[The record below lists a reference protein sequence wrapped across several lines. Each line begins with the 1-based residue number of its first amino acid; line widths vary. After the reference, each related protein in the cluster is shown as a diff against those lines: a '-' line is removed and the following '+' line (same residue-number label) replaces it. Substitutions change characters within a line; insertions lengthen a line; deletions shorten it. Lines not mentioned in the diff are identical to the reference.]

1 MPYNDIQSVPDIGRR
16 IRAGRARLAETL
28 LGRLCVGGIEL
39 HVHRRRQTLLV
50 VWWCSI
56 TGVLA

>member
-28 LGRLCVGGIEL
+28 LGWLCVGNM
-39 HVHRRRQTLLV
+39 
-50 VWWCSI
+50 
-56 TGVLA
+56 